1 MIEQRDKYIVEANFK
16 TPDEEEWDWLTEAF
30 GATYCETE
38 PQAMAIA
45 RFLASHPAVEMVEVL
60 YQQVGK
66 RLESI
71 WASDPKVLKAAK
83 DRLSRISDAAD
94 VLGIDNPAFAEW
106 LVTEKK
112 ADEY

>member
-1 MIEQRDKYIVEANFK
+1 MIEQRDKYIVEAIFRN
-16 TPDEEEWDWLTEAF
+16 PDEQDWDWLTEAF

-45 RFLASHPAVEMVEVL
+45 RFLSTHPAVEMVEVL
-60 YQQVGK
+60 YQKVGR

-71 WASDPKVLKAAK
+71 WASDPRVLKAAK

-94 VLGIDNPAFAEW
+94 FLGVDNPAFAEW
-106 LVTEKK
+106 LVMERKS
-112 ADEY
+112 DEY